1 MVGRLQRHDTSDCIL
16 NKEHVS
22 ESTKKEEVE
31 CGEEM
36 ALEENR
42 GVAAP
47 AGSSSSETS
56 EEEEE
61 EEHEAGSFL
70 HSKEELCW
78 QAGPEASLEAQAPQ
92 ASAVLEAGPPDRSV
106 AEEKPVDDRA
116 ESRQA
121 EKELPLEVTGDYS
134 TSSPECQR
142 TSYLIRCF
150 QPPLVKTQTVTISDV
165 ANSVKSEI
173 STKEVPIVHTE
184 TKTITYESAQAEA
197 SGVDND
203 VGVLL
208 SAQTITSE
216 TVSTTTTT
224 QITKTVKGGISET
237 RIEKRIVITGDADID
252 HDQALAQAIKEA
264 KEQHPDMSVTKVVVH
279 QETEVAEE

>member
-1 MVGRLQRHDTSDCIL
+1 MPS
-16 NKEHVS
+16 
-22 ESTKKEEVE
+22 
-31 CGEEM
+31 
-36 ALEENR
+36 
-42 GVAAP
+42 
-47 AGSSSSETS
+47 
-56 EEEEE
+56 
-61 EEHEAGSFL
+61 
-70 HSKEELCW
+70 LC
-78 QAGPEASLEAQAPQ
+78 PSL
-92 ASAVLEAGPPDRSV
+92 
-106 AEEKPVDDRA
+106 
-116 ESRQA
+116 
-121 EKELPLEVTGDYS
+121 
-134 TSSPECQR
+134 
-142 TSYLIRCF
+142 

-165 ANSVKSEI
+165 NNSVKSEI

-184 TKTITYESAQAEA
+184 TKTITYESAQAEPRGA
-197 SGVDND
+197 DND

>member
-1 MVGRLQRHDTSDCIL
+1 M
-16 NKEHVS
+16 S

-31 CGEEM
+31 CGEET

-56 EEEEE
+56 EEEE

-92 ASAVLEAGPPDRSV
+92 ASAVLEAVPPDRSV

-121 EKELPLEVTGDYS
+121 EKEPPLEVTGDYS

-142 TSYLIRCF
+142 TPYLIRCF
-150 QPPLVKTQTVTISDV
+150 QVVLRQAGQSLPSFSPVYNLEGGGKINSGHCSSRTPVFGARSWNLFLIGGLPLQSWCFQTRSSHQKIALESIDCKKLACSSIKHSLDSNWGNVEDTEEDFVKAFVIGF
-165 ANSVKSEI
+165 
-173 STKEVPIVHTE
+173 IVFF
-184 TKTITYESAQAEA
+184 
-197 SGVDND
+197 
-203 VGVLL
+203 L
-208 SAQTITSE
+208 
-216 TVSTTTTT
+216 
-224 QITKTVKGGISET
+224 
-237 RIEKRIVITGDADID
+237 
-252 HDQALAQAIKEA
+252 
-264 KEQHPDMSVTKVVVH
+264 
-279 QETEVAEE
+279 